1 MVGYVWLIN
10 LMPSL
15 SVALC
20 INQQQYL
27 PQIYMI
33 LYSKYIINRHEL
45 LKALVVWNMDKA
57 SAWLKLK
64 LKLKPAFLSEIGVG
78 EVRLYV
84 SLWETDPTP
93 SLINYHNKQF
103 HANESMHLVPRLK
116 FSSLQHDHCNLVS
129 LSIVH
134 LVNYAPIWCKKKT
147 KNWWIAATA
156 RPQVLSKV
164 IRISSP
170 APLSR
175 PNILTSAS
183 KKSYDCDGHNTIPES
198 LHKVICEVGLDL
210 DVRNVTERG
219 PEWNCP
225 WCWK

>member
-1 MVGYVWLIN
+1 MVGYAWLIN

-33 LYSKYIINRHEL
+33 LYSKYIISRHEL

-78 EVRLYV
+78 EVRLFV

-134 LVNYAPIWCKKKT
+134 LVNYAPIWCKKKNKKLMNRCHST
-147 KNWWIAATA
+147 
-156 RPQVLSKV
+156 
-164 IRISSP
+164 SP
-170 APLSR
+170 GSQ
-175 PNILTSAS
+175 
-183 KKSYDCDGHNTIPES
+183 
-198 LHKVICEVGLDL
+198 
-210 DVRNVTERG
+210 
-219 PEWNCP
+219 
-225 WCWK
+225 